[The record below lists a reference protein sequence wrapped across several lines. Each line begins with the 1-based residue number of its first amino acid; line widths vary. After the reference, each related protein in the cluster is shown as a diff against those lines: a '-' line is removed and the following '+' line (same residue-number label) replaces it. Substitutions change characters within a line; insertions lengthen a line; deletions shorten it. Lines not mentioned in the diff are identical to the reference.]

1 MHMDLVALEEIR
13 QVKYR
18 YLRCVD
24 LKLWDDLAA
33 VFTPDA
39 TVDYGT
45 MVYGRPLK
53 LSGRDEIVAFL
64 RDKLGP
70 DMITVHSAG
79 QPEISIDGSEAAGT
93 WSFEDTVIATAHRVV
108 IKGAA
113 FYTDR
118 YRRGDDGRWRIAHT
132 GYVRTYEAML
142 SLDDLPSFH
151 ASASRVTGLADFGRD
166 DYTDG
171 LGVLL
176 ESYAQDAGLSL
187 AGEKAARALL
197 RGALVARLL
206 SEAGWQAHPAWATRS
221 VERPVFVTGLPRTGT
236 TALHRLLVA
245 DSAHQGL
252 ELWLAEAPQPRPPR
266 SAWAGDPVFQHIS
279 AAWREHRYALADF
292 GLTGAEVDERFGCIP
307 RGGGRGKPSKR

>member
-24 LKLWDDLAA
+24 LKLWEELAE

-53 LSGRDEIVAFL
+53 LAGRDEIVAFL

-79 QPEISIDGSEAAGT
+79 QPEISIDGSEASGT
-93 WSFEDTVIATAHRVV
+93 WSLQDTVIATAHRVV

-113 FYTDR
+113 FYSDR
-118 YRRGDDGRWRIAHT
+118 YRRGEDGHWRIAHT

-142 SLDDLPSFH
+142 SLDDLPSFRFT
-151 ASASRVTGLADFGRD
+151 AKLGDGVADAVS
-166 DYTDG
+166 TDG
-171 LGVLL
+171 
-176 ESYAQDAGLSL
+176 DAGV
-187 AGEKAARALL
+187 R
-197 RGALVARLL
+197 
-206 SEAGWQAHPAWATRS
+206 
-221 VERPVFVTGLPRTGT
+221 
-236 TALHRLLVA
+236 
-245 DSAHQGL
+245 
-252 ELWLAEAPQPRPPR
+252 
-266 SAWAGDPVFQHIS
+266 
-279 AAWREHRYALADF
+279 
-292 GLTGAEVDERFGCIP
+292 
-307 RGGGRGKPSKR
+307 